1 MGHSEGVIMA
11 LVTVERLD
19 HLGLIAEIIKDIGLI
34 DMINARLV
42 PDRQEDITPGEAV
55 AGMILNGLGF
65 ANRPLSLTPQFFAN
79 KPLDLLFREGVCAE
93 MFNRFKLGR
102 TLDEVHAY
110 GCDLLFSELALAVC
124 AQEGID
130 LRFNHLDTTS
140 FALTGAYIPDSDEQA
155 ITITHGHSKDH
166 RPDLKQAVL
175 ELMVSQDG
183 GVPFVSKS
191 WDGNASDTAIFQ
203 ERAAA
208 LLTTLQRSPTPR
220 YLVAD
225 SKLYNED
232 NAANLL
238 TLGFITRIPNTLH
251 LVAQVITQALRWDTW
266 QRLDATTRYQR
277 VELCHYGMAQ
287 RWLVVSSEA
296 AGQRAEA
303 TVNKAQQREAEAI
316 EKQLFHLQ
324 AKRFETPEAAT
335 AALDTL
341 ARTWHYHQI
350 DTYSLLDHKR
360 YACKGR
366 PTPTTPLKAI
376 TWQMHAQVRPH
387 DAQMKQRKQQ
397 KACFVVGT
405 NIDASQLSDAE
416 VIRAYKGQAQ
426 AEGGF
431 RFLKDPLFF
440 VSSLFVKKPSRIQ
453 GLLMVMTG
461 ALLVYSVAQRRLRQQ
476 LLQQN
481 KTVPNQ
487 IHQPTQR
494 PTLRWVFQLLEGI
507 HRVRVTIQGH
517 MQDLIEGLNEVQI
530 TLLRLFGEGVCRLYQ
545 ISPG

>member
-1 MGHSEGVIMA
+1 
-11 LVTVERLD
+11 
-19 HLGLIAEIIKDIGLI
+19 
-34 DMINARLV
+34 
-42 PDRQEDITPGEAV
+42 
-55 AGMILNGLGF
+55 
-65 ANRPLSLTPQFFAN
+65 
-79 KPLDLLFREGVCAE
+79 

-110 GCDLLFSELALAVC
+110 GCELLFSELALAVC
-124 AQEGID
+124 VQEGMD
-130 LRFNHLDTTS
+130 LRFTHLDTTS

-166 RPDLKQAVL
+166 RPDLKQAAL

-191 WDGNASDTAIFQ
+191 WDGNASDTAICQ

-208 LLTTLQRSPTPR
+208 LLTILQRSPTPR

-238 TLGFITRIPNTLH
+238 TLGFITRIPNTLN

-287 RWLVVSSEA
+287 RWLVVLSEA
-296 AGQRAEA
+296 ARQRAEA
-303 TVNKAQQREAEAI
+303 TVKKAQQREAEAI
-316 EKQLFHLQ
+316 EKQRFHLQ
-324 AKRFETPEAAT
+324 AQRFETPEAAT

-341 ARTWHYHQI
+341 ARTWHDHQI

-366 PTPTTPLKAI
+366 PTPTTPLKAS

-387 DAQMKQRKQQ
+387 DEQMKQRKQQ
-397 KACFVVGT
+397 KACFSVGP

-416 VIRAYKGQAQ
+416 VIRAYTGQAQ

-431 RFLKDPLFF
+431 GFLKDPLFF

-461 ALLVYSVAQRRLRQQ
+461 ALLVYSVAQRRLR
-476 LLQQN
+476 
-481 KTVPNQ
+481 
-487 IHQPTQR
+487 
-494 PTLRWVFQLLEGI
+494 
-507 HRVRVTIQGH
+507 
-517 MQDLIEGLNEVQI
+517 
-530 TLLRLFGEGVCRLYQ
+530 
-545 ISPG
+545 